1 MGARPSVLRAQDTTR
16 ATSPDSLAERL
27 RRAEEAI
34 ELLRRQLETQA
45 ASTVQSATR
54 VRVEIF
60 GRVLMNAF
68 SNSSRVNNADV
79 PSFTQRGGGR
89 GGLGAT
95 IRQTSVGVAVTVP
108 RVLGGGFAGDLHMD
122 FFGGQQPGSG
132 SRHLPIMRVRT
143 ARGIVRWSRAELLFG
158 QDAPLMAGLN
168 PVSIASFGSPDFAA
182 AGNLWLWLPQ
192 VRFTGELGTPLKL
205 AVQGALLAPTSS
217 EPAGSFDTD
226 TDIDIAE
233 RSRRPYVQARVR
245 ARWGAEDAPGEIGI
259 GAHKG
264 WLRRGDGSNV
274 SSDGVAI
281 DARIPLGGAVELRG
295 EAYTGQALRGLGGA
309 GIGQLFTTDSAA
321 VYDRGGWAQIVVRAS
336 PLLEL
341 GAGCGVADPRDRNL
355 PAQRLENAGCEAHTI
370 VRPGGPMIAGL
381 TYRTQR
387 TTFPEGKVRNHH
399 VNLAVGFEF

>member
-1 MGARPSVLRAQDTTR
+1 VIGGWPSIVRAQDTTR

-45 ASTVQSATR
+45 ASAVQSATR

-79 PSFTQRGGGR
+79 PLFAQRGGGR

-122 FFGGQQPGSG
+122 FFGGQQPSSG
-132 SRHLPIMRVRT
+132 GRHFPLIRVRT

-158 QDAPLMAGLN
+158 QEVPLMAGLN
-168 PVSIASFGSPDFAA
+168 PVSIASFGTPDFVA

-192 VRFTGELGTPLKL
+192 IRFTGELGTPLKL
-205 AVQGALLAPTSS
+205 AAQGALLAPTSS
-217 EPAGSFDTD
+217 DPAAAFDTD
-226 TDIDIAE
+226 TDIAE
-233 RSRRPYVQARVR
+233 RSRRPYIQARIR
-245 ARWGAEDAPGEIGI
+245 ARWGSEDAPGEIGI
-259 GAHKG
+259 GAHQG

-274 SSDGVAI
+274 SSEGVAI
-281 DARIPLGGAVELRG
+281 DARIPLGRVVELRG
-295 EAYTGQALRGLGGA
+295 EAYTGRALRGLGGA

-321 VYDRGGWAQIVVRAS
+321 VHDRGGWAQVVVRAS
-336 PLLEL
+336 PLVEL
-341 GAGCGVADPRDRNL
+341 GAGCGIGDPRDRNL
-355 PAQRLENAGCEAHTI
+355 PAQRLKNIGCEAHTI
-370 VRPGGPMIAGL
+370 VRPGGPVIAGL
-381 TYRTQR
+381 AYRTQR
-387 TTFPEGKVRNHH
+387 TSFPEGSARNHH
-399 VNLAVGFEF
+399 VNLAFGFEF